1 MIAFLGGTFDP
12 IHLGHLEAAKKI
24 QQLNFFKKVSLLPSC
39 QPVQKNNCLFDL
51 NQRIEMIESAL
62 DEYPTIELDYDEIKS
77 KNPSYMI
84 DTLKLKKK
92 NNPDQNLCLIIGT
105 DALENLPSWKDSQ
118 DLNEFCHLFVIERPQ
133 YPPNK
138 VNQCGFD
145 VVNSI
150 DKLNQ
155 SRGGY
160 LYFSDLKMLD
170 ISSTNIRERILNK
183 KSIES
188 LTPYSVTSKIASY
201 GL

>member
-12 IHLGHLEAAKKI
+12 IHFGHIDAAKKI
-24 QQLNFFKKVSLLPSC
+24 QQLNFFKKVSLLPSY

-62 DEYPTIELDYDEIKS
+62 DEYPKIELDYDEINS

-84 DTLKLKKK
+84 DTLRLKKSK
-92 NNPDQNLCLIIGT
+92 NPDQSICLIIGT
-105 DALENLPSWKDSQ
+105 DALENLSSWKDSQ
-118 DLNEFCHLFVIERPQ
+118 ELKEFCHLFVIERPE
-133 YPPNK
+133 YPSNQ
-138 VNQCGFD
+138 VNQYGFELVD
-145 VVNSI
+145 SL
-150 DKLNQ
+150 DKLGQ
-155 SRGGY
+155 SRSGY

-170 ISSTNIRERILNK
+170 ISSTDIREKILNK

-201 GL
+201 GF

>member
-1 MIAFLGGTFDP
+1 MIAILGGTFDP

-51 NQRIEMIESAL
+51 NQRIEMIESAS

-105 DALENLPSWKDSQ
+105 DALKNLPSWKDSQ
-118 DLNEFCHLFVIERPQ
+118 DLNEFCHLFVIERPE

-150 DKLNQ
+150 HKLNQ

>member
-12 IHLGHLEAAKKI
+12 IHFGHLEAVKEI
-24 QQLNFFKKVSLLPSC
+24 QQLNFFKKVSLLPSY
-39 QPVQKNNCLFDL
+39 QPVQKNNCLFELD
-51 NQRIEMIESAL
+51 QRIEMIESAL

-118 DLNEFCHLFVIERPQ
+118 DLNEFCHLFVIVRPQ

-138 VNQCGFD
+138 VNQCGFE

>member
-12 IHLGHLEAAKKI
+12 IHFGHLDAAKKI
-24 QQLNFFKKVSLLPSC
+24 QQLNFFKKVSLLPSY

-84 DTLKLKKK
+84 DTLRLKK
-92 NNPDQNLCLIIGT
+92 NINPDQSVCLIIGT
-105 DALENLPSWKDSQ
+105 DTLENLSTWKDSQ
-118 DLNEFCHLFVIERPQ
+118 DLKEFCHLFVIERPK
-133 YPPNK
+133 YSPKKYNR
-138 VNQCGFD
+138 CGFELVD
-145 VVNSI
+145 SL
-150 DKLNQ
+150 DKLGQ
-155 SRGGY
+155 SSSGY

-170 ISSTNIRERILNK
+170 ISSTDIREKILNK

-201 GL
+201 GF

>member
-62 DEYPTIELDYDEIKS
+62 DEYPTIELDYDEIKT

-118 DLNEFCHLFVIERPQ
+118 DLNEFCHLFVIERPE

-150 DKLNQ
+150 HKLNQ

>member
-12 IHLGHLEAAKKI
+12 IHFGHLEAVKEI
-24 QQLNFFKKVSLLPSC
+24 QQLNFFKKVSLLPSY

-51 NQRIEMIESAL
+51 DQRIEMIESAL
-62 DEYPTIELDYDEIKS
+62 DEYPTIELDYDEIYS

-84 DTLKLKKK
+84 DTLKFKKK
-92 NNPDQNLCLIIGT
+92 NNPDQSLCLIIGT
-105 DALENLPSWKDSQ
+105 DALENLSSWKDSQ
-118 DLNEFCHLFVIERPQ
+118 DLKEFCHLFVIERPK

-138 VNQCGFD
+138 VSQRGFELVD
-145 VVNSI
+145 SL
-150 DKLNQ
+150 DKLGQ
-155 SRGGY
+155 SSSGY

-170 ISSTNIRERILNK
+170 ISSSDIREKILNK

-201 GL
+201 GF